1 MAREVVKKENLQS
14 DKAGGG
20 VSRWAESA
28 ALMLTQVE
36 CGWSFAGTSAKGRE
50 ASPIGSEV
58 ALLSRFCR
66 DRACVESRSLV
77 VQNTKDEYCHRFL

>member
-20 VSRWAESA
+20 VSRWAEGGGGA

-66 DRACVESRSLV
+66 DRACV
-77 VQNTKDEYCHRFL
+77 DHWWC